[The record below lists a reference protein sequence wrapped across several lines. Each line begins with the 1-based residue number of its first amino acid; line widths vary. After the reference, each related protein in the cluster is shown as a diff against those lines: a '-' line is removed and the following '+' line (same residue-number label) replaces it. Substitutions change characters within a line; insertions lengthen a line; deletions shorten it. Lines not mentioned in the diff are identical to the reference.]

1 MQSSDLARLI
11 DHTLLKP
18 EAKFAEIETLC
29 EEARRHSFASVCVN
43 PFWVTAAATALEGS
57 IVKVCTVIGFPLGA
71 NRTETKVAEA
81 KLALDQGAHELD
93 MVLNIGA
100 LKSGIEQVVAND
112 ISAIADAAHAG
123 QAILKVILETCLLTD
138 AEKELAC
145 RIAVDS
151 GADFVKTSTGFSK
164 SGATADDISLM
175 RRTVTKAGGPE
186 IGVKASGGIR
196 TYEDA
201 LRMVA
206 AGATRIGA
214 SASVAIVTGAP
225 ASTGAY

>member
-11 DHTLLKP
+11 DHTILKP
-18 EAKFAEIETLC
+18 EAKYAEIETLC
-29 EEARRHSFASVCVN
+29 EEARRYSFASVCVN

-100 LKSGIEQVVAND
+100 LKSGIEQAVAND
-112 ISAIADAAHAG
+112 IRAIADAAHSG

-138 AEKELAC
+138 TEKELAC

-164 SGATADDISLM
+164 SGATAEDIALM
-175 RRTVTKAGGPE
+175 RRTVGPE

>member
-11 DHTLLKP
+11 DHTILKP

-29 EEARRHSFASVCVN
+29 EEARRYSFASVCVN

-81 KLALDQGAHELD
+81 NLAVQQGAQELD

-112 ISAIADAAHAG
+112 IRAVADAAHSG

-145 RIAVDS
+145 RIAVDC

-175 RRTVTKAGGPE
+175 RRVVGPE

-196 TYEDA
+196 TYDDA

-225 ASTGAY
+225 STSGAY

>member
-81 KLALDQGAHELD
+81 KLALEQGADELD

-112 ISAIADAAHAG
+112 IRAIADAAHSG

-164 SGATADDISLM
+164 SGATTDDISLM
-175 RRTVTKAGGPE
+175 RRVVGPE

-196 TYEDA
+196 TNEDA

-225 ASTGAY
+225 ASSGAY